1 MEEKVLTIE
10 FSGNIKVKAKT
21 FEEASD
27 IFWEWVMDIQ
37 DNSLIDWF
45 NVITQTPNFERI
57 IAEEELMA
65 YEKEINK

>member
-27 IFWEWVMDIQ
+27 IFWEWVMGSNRKNYIG
-37 DNSLIDWF
+37 
-45 NVITQTPNFERI
+45 
-57 IAEEELMA
+57 
-65 YEKEINK
+65 